1 MKIAIKEI
9 VNYKGHSVK
18 TNGNVDL
25 SFSAMYDQIT
35 KSIEVLQLLNTD
47 VKISAKLPGKKPVML
62 GSFNVKN
69 VLFDND
75 GESVLKFNT
84 MTDFVEM
91 NNINS
96 IITQDSFQLKLEAD
110 VEIENSNDEEEE

>member
-1 MKIAIKEI
+1 MEIAIKM
-9 VNYKGHSVK
+9 VANYKGHSVK

-25 SFSAMYDQIT
+25 AFSAMYDQIT

-47 VKISAKLPGKKPVML
+47 VIITAKLPGTKPVKL

-69 VLFDND
+69 VIFDND
-75 GESVLKFNT
+75 GESILKFNT
-84 MTDFVEM
+84 LTDFVEM

-96 IITQDSFQLKLEAD
+96 IITQDSFQLKLEANVN
-110 VEIENSNDEEEE
+110 VEENEEEEE

>member
-1 MKIAIKEI
+1 MNIQIKEI

-47 VKISAKLPGKKPVML
+47 VKITAKLPGAKPVML

-84 MTDFVEM
+84 LTDFVEM

-96 IITQDSFQLKLEAD
+96 IITQESFQLKMEAN
-110 VEIENSNDEEEE
+110 VETEDNGEEDD